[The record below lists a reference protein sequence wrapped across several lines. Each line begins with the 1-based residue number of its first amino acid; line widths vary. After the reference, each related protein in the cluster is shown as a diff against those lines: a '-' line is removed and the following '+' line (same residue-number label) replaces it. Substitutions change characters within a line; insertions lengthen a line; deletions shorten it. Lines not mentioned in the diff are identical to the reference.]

1 MQSDQK
7 IEGHVQFHLIDW
19 TQVSHD
25 DMITLVN
32 VQRAVDDSLL
42 SEIQLTASGFA
53 RLTSLMITC
62 VVMLA
67 AFMFNA
73 SPKTVFILAF
83 MTQVLLY
90 IIDLIGTYGMR
101 LLKKQD
107 VEKLNGELERLV
119 KKYPR

>member
-7 IEGHVQFHLIDW
+7 IEGHVQFNNVDW

-42 SEIQLTASGFA
+42 AEIQLTASGHA
-53 RLTSLMITC
+53 RSTTLVITC
-62 VVMLA
+62 IVMIA

-73 SPKTVFILAF
+73 SPKIVFVLAF
-83 MTQVLLY
+83 LTQVLLY
-90 IIDLIGTYGMR
+90 VIDLIGTYGMR
-101 LLKKQD
+101 LLKKQE
-107 VEKLNGELERLV
+107 VEKLNGELDRLV